1 MSLEKPLILII
12 DDERNTREGLRGAL
26 ADQYE
31 VLLAE
36 DGLRGLALL
45 KEHAVDIVLTDL
57 RMPGLDGMDFTR
69 KAASMENPPLIIML
83 TAYGS
88 VQTAVEAM
96 KIGAYDYLTK
106 PVNLDNLE
114 MMIARGLDTLRQRAN
129 ASDERNRLGN
139 RDGLDA
145 IIGSSKRITTV
156 FAAVRQVADSR
167 STVLLSG
174 ESGTGKELFAQA
186 IHRLSSRADKPFIA
200 IHCAALNENLLESEL
215 FGHEK
220 GAFTG
225 ANERVI
231 GRFEKADGGTLF
243 LDEIGEITPAT
254 QVKLL
259 RVLESRNFE
268 RVGGGST
275 ITVDVRLIAATNR
288 DLKAMVDAGTFR
300 EDLFYRLNVV
310 NIALPPLRE
319 RHEDIPL
326 LLDFYLKRTAR
337 ENNKAIDGFSP
348 EAVKVLDTYDW
359 PGNVRELRNC
369 VERMVVFA
377 RGSTLTLNDVP
388 EDIRQ
393 AVGEQLSGTND
404 HHGDAPATTTTA
416 DPLDIKANEKNLIIQ
431 ALAECGGNRSQAA
444 IKLNISRRTLHR
456 KLNEYGIQ

>member
-12 DDERNTREGLRGAL
+12 DYERNTREGLRGAL
-26 ADQYE
+26 ADQYD

-45 KEHAVDIVLTDL
+45 QQHDVDIVLTDL
-57 RMPGLDGMDFTR
+57 RMPGMDGMDFTR
-69 KAASMENPPLIIML
+69 KVAGMDNPPLIIML

-96 KIGAYDYLTK
+96 KVGAYDYLTK

-114 MMIARGLDTLRQRAN
+114 MMIARGLETLRQRAKAGSEHN
-129 ASDERNRLGN
+129 SLGSQ
-139 RDGLDA
+139 DGLDG
-145 IIGSSKRITTV
+145 IIGRSKRITAV
-156 FAAVRQVADSR
+156 FTAVRQVAESR

-174 ESGTGKELFAQA
+174 ESGTGKELFARA
-186 IHRLSSRADKPFIA
+186 IHQLSSRADKPFIA

-259 RVLESRNFE
+259 RVLETRNFE
-268 RVGGGST
+268 RVGGGNT

-300 EDLFYRLNVV
+300 EDLFYRLHVV

-319 RHEDIPL
+319 RQEDIPL
-326 LLDFYLKRTAR
+326 LLDFYLKRTAQ
-337 ENNKAIDGFSP
+337 ENDKVIEGFSP
-348 EAVKVLDTYDW
+348 EAVKVLGTYDW

-393 AVGEQLSGTND
+393 AVGEQLAGANDQSGDTQET
-404 HHGDAPATTTTA
+404 AT

-456 KLNEYGIQ
+456 KLKEYGIQ

>member
-1 MSLEKPLILII
+1 MSLDKPLILII

-26 ADQYE
+26 ADQYD
-31 VLLAE
+31 VILAE
-36 DGLRGLALL
+36 DGLRGLAMLQ
-45 KEHAVDIVLTDL
+45 EQAVDMVLTDL
-57 RMPGLDGMDFTR
+57 RMPGLDGMDFIR
-69 KAASMENPPLIIML
+69 RALKLDNPPLIIML

-88 VQTAVEAM
+88 VQTAIEAM
-96 KIGAYDYLTK
+96 KIGAYDYLAK

-114 MMIARGLDTLRQRAN
+114 MMIARGLDTLRQRAKTSQEQDSLG
-129 ASDERNRLGN
+129 ADE
-139 RDGLDA
+139 GLDM
-145 IIGSSKRITTV
+145 IIGHSKPISAV
-156 FAAVRQVADSR
+156 FNAVRQVASSR

-174 ESGTGKELFAQA
+174 ESGTGKELFAHA
-186 IHRLSSRADKPFIA
+186 IHQLSPRKDKPFIVV
-200 IHCAALNENLLESEL
+200 HCAALNENLLESEL

-259 RVLESRNFE
+259 RVLENRSFE
-268 RVGGGST
+268 RVGGGTS
-275 ITVDVRLIAATNR
+275 ITVDVRLIAASNR
-288 DLKAMVDAGTFR
+288 DLKAMVEAGSFR

-319 RHEDIPL
+319 RHEDIAP
-326 LLDFYLKRTAR
+326 LLDFYLKRCAR
-337 ENNKAIDGFSP
+337 ENNRSIDGFSP
-348 EAVKVLDTYDW
+348 EAVKVLGTYDW

-393 AVGEQLSGTND
+393 AVSEQFADKHERQSD
-404 HHGDAPATTTTA
+404 EDSKA
-416 DPLDIKANEKNLIIQ
+416 DPLDIKTNEKNLIIQ
-431 ALAECGGNRSQAA
+431 ALAECDGNRSQAA

>member
-26 ADQYE
+26 ADQYD

-129 ASDERNRLGN
+129 ASDERNSLGN

-231 GRFEKADGGTLF
+231 GRFEKAD
-243 LDEIGEITPAT
+243 
-254 QVKLL
+254 
-259 RVLESRNFE
+259 
-268 RVGGGST
+268 
-275 ITVDVRLIAATNR
+275 
-288 DLKAMVDAGTFR
+288 
-300 EDLFYRLNVV
+300 
-310 NIALPPLRE
+310 
-319 RHEDIPL
+319 
-326 LLDFYLKRTAR
+326 
-337 ENNKAIDGFSP
+337 
-348 EAVKVLDTYDW
+348 
-359 PGNVRELRNC
+359 
-369 VERMVVFA
+369 
-377 RGSTLTLNDVP
+377 
-388 EDIRQ
+388 
-393 AVGEQLSGTND
+393 
-404 HHGDAPATTTTA
+404 
-416 DPLDIKANEKNLIIQ
+416 
-431 ALAECGGNRSQAA
+431 
-444 IKLNISRRTLHR
+444 
-456 KLNEYGIQ
+456 

>member
-26 ADQYE
+26 ADQYD

-45 KEHAVDIVLTDL
+45 QQHDVDIVLTDL
-57 RMPGLDGMDFTR
+57 RMPGMDGMDFTR
-69 KAASMENPPLIIML
+69 KVAGMDNPPLIIML

-96 KIGAYDYLTK
+96 KVGAYDYLTK

-114 MMIARGLDTLRQRAN
+114 MMIARGLETLRQRAKAGSEHN
-129 ASDERNRLGN
+129 SLGSQ
-139 RDGLDA
+139 DGPDG
-145 IIGSSKRITTV
+145 IIGRSKRITAV
-156 FAAVRQVADSR
+156 FTAVRQVAESR

-174 ESGTGKELFAQA
+174 ESGTGKELFARA
-186 IHRLSSRADKPFIA
+186 IHQLSSRADKPFIA

-259 RVLESRNFE
+259 RVLETRNFE
-268 RVGGGST
+268 RVGGGNT

-300 EDLFYRLNVV
+300 EDLFYRLHVV

-319 RHEDIPL
+319 RQEDIPL
-326 LLDFYLKRTAR
+326 LLDFYLKRTAQ
-337 ENNKAIDGFSP
+337 ENDKVIEGFSP
-348 EAVKVLDTYDW
+348 EAVKVLGTYDW

-393 AVGEQLSGTND
+393 AVGEQLAGANDQSGDTQET
-404 HHGDAPATTTTA
+404 AT

-456 KLNEYGIQ
+456 KLKEYGIQ

>member
-26 ADQYE
+26 ADQYD

-36 DGLRGLALL
+36 DGLRGLAILQQ
-45 KEHAVDIVLTDL
+45 HDVDIVLTDL
-57 RMPGLDGMDFTR
+57 RMPGMDGMDFTR
-69 KAASMENPPLIIML
+69 KVAGMDNPPLIIML

-96 KIGAYDYLTK
+96 KVGAYDYLAK

-114 MMIARGLDTLRQRAN
+114 MMIARGLETLRQRAN
-129 ASDERNRLGN
+129 AGNERNSLGSQ
-139 RDGLDA
+139 DGLNG
-145 IIGSSKRITTV
+145 IIGRSKRITAV
-156 FAAVRQVADSR
+156 FTAVRQVAESR

-174 ESGTGKELFAQA
+174 ESGTGKELFARA
-186 IHRLSSRADKPFIA
+186 IHQLSPRADKPFIA

-259 RVLESRNFE
+259 RVLETRNFE
-268 RVGGGST
+268 RVGGGNT
-275 ITVDVRLIAATNR
+275 ITVDVRLIVATNR
-288 DLKAMVDAGTFR
+288 DLKAMVDAGAFR

-319 RHEDIPL
+319 RQEDIPL
-326 LLDFYLKRTAR
+326 LLDFYLKRTVK
-337 ENNKAIDGFSP
+337 ENDKAIDGFSP
-348 EAVKVLDTYDW
+348 EAVKVLCTYDW

-393 AVGEQLSGTND
+393 ALGEQLAGTNGQA
-404 HHGDAPATTTTA
+404 GDTQDTTT

-456 KLNEYGIQ
+456 KLKEYGIQ

>member
-26 ADQYE
+26 ADQYD

-45 KEHAVDIVLTDL
+45 QQHDVDIVLTDL
-57 RMPGLDGMDFTR
+57 RMPGMDGMDFTR
-69 KAASMENPPLIIML
+69 KVAGMDNPPLIIML

-96 KIGAYDYLTK
+96 KVGAYDYLTK

-114 MMIARGLDTLRQRAN
+114 MMIARGLETLRQRAKAGSEHN
-129 ASDERNRLGN
+129 SLGSQ
-139 RDGLDA
+139 DGLDG
-145 IIGSSKRITTV
+145 IIGRSKRITAV
-156 FAAVRQVADSR
+156 FTAVRQVAESR

-174 ESGTGKELFAQA
+174 ESGTGKELFARA
-186 IHRLSSRADKPFIA
+186 IHQLSSRADKPFIA

-259 RVLESRNFE
+259 RVLETRNFE
-268 RVGGGST
+268 RVGGGNT

-300 EDLFYRLNVV
+300 EDLFYRLHVV

-319 RHEDIPL
+319 RQEDIPL
-326 LLDFYLKRTAR
+326 LLDFYLKRTAQ
-337 ENNKAIDGFSP
+337 ENDKVIEGFSP
-348 EAVKVLDTYDW
+348 EAVKVLGTYDW

-393 AVGEQLSGTND
+393 AVGEQLAGANDQSGDTQET
-404 HHGDAPATTTTA
+404 AT

-456 KLNEYGIQ
+456 KLKEYGIQ

>member
-1 MSLEKPLILII
+1 
-12 DDERNTREGLRGAL
+12 
-26 ADQYE
+26 
-31 VLLAE
+31 
-36 DGLRGLALL
+36 
-45 KEHAVDIVLTDL
+45 
-57 RMPGLDGMDFTR
+57 
-69 KAASMENPPLIIML
+69 
-83 TAYGS
+83 
-88 VQTAVEAM
+88 
-96 KIGAYDYLTK
+96 
-106 PVNLDNLE
+106 
-114 MMIARGLDTLRQRAN
+114 
-129 ASDERNRLGN
+129 
-139 RDGLDA
+139 
-145 IIGSSKRITTV
+145 
-156 FAAVRQVADSR
+156 
-167 STVLLSG
+167 VLLSG

>member
-36 DGLRGLALL
+36 NGLRGLALL

-69 KAASMENPPLIIML
+69 KAASMDNPPLIIML

-129 ASDERNRLGN
+129 ASDERNSLGN

-145 IIGSSKRITTV
+145 IIGSSKRITAV

-404 HHGDAPATTTTA
+404 HHGDAPATTTTT